1 VHAERLGALLAAH
14 AFELSG
20 DPTRPVGPPAQE
32 SDVPYLDFAP
42 LDNAITRLKRSAKAY
57 DDAYARAAGTGLLLN
72 DAQRVQLDQLLQG
85 LEQTLMTEDG
95 LPGRPWFRHLLYAP
109 GMLTGYGVKTMPTV
123 REAIEEGRWD
133 QASQFIPITAHAID
147 AYCQRLD
154 AATALIH

>member
-1 VHAERLGALLAAH
+1 
-14 AFELSG
+14 
-20 DPTRPVGPPAQE
+20 
-32 SDVPYLDFAP
+32 
-42 LDNAITRLKRSAKAY
+42 
-57 DDAYARAAGTGLLLN
+57 
-72 DAQRVQLDQLLQG
+72 LQG